1 MCIYVQ
7 NTRRHDYLFH
17 DISCLYAHTQ
27 WTSHQI
33 SLLRSDMTLFWDFI
47 QLHISFYLS
56 PGYYGDGLNAIIVFA
71 ACFLPDS
78 SRADYHYVMENLF
91 L

>member
-1 MCIYVQ
+1 MYIQ
-7 NTRRHDYLFH
+7 NVLWYDCSFH
-17 DISCLYAHTQ
+17 VISHLYAHTL
-27 WTSHQI
+27 WTRCHI
-33 SLLRSDMTLFWDFI
+33 SLFRSDTTLLRDFI
-47 QLHISFYLS
+47 QLHVSFYLS